1 MSFCIPIATR
11 LVESEAKEGFRAL
24 ILAPTRELVVQIY
37 KEMEKLLEFTRFSV
51 IPVVGGLSQQKQE
64 RLLNRKPSVIVGT
77 PGRFWTLMESTDYLQ
92 DLSLLDFVVIDE
104 IDRMVETGHF
114 AEMEMILSK
123 IHALVFSKIYY
134 CIILY

>member
-1 MSFCIPIATR
+1 MAFCIPIATR
-11 LVESEAKEGFRAL
+11 LVESEVAKDGLRAL

-37 KEMEKLLEFTRFSV
+37 KEMEKLLEFTQFSV

-64 RLLNRKPSVIVGT
+64 RLLNRKPAVIVAT
-77 PGRFWTLMESTDYLQ
+77 PGRFWTLMESTEYLQ
-92 DLSLLDFVVIDE
+92 QVGHLDYVVIDE

-123 IHALVFSKIYY
+123 IHA
-134 CIILY
+134 